1 MKMRKW
7 LELKGS
13 FGGRKS
19 LRIDEKEKYAAIE
32 NEIREVK
39 KLQVEYGQMLQKI
52 LDRLDRHV
60 DDGTR
65 AGFEKCDG
73 HVEGTQ
79 IGLSEGVEESGDKS
93 EKGNEAK
100 LESNME
106 KRRTNGEEN
115 DKNIELNKSENEV
128 VEKESMCVA
137 GYKFELAETQ
147 YGEDVLAELDVIE
160 RNTVESKQ
168 NEKEDDIYRLKTYL
182 EKGMLKRMSKSGGRR
197 MYTKEEDN
205 LENNPLILDV
215 HTVNN
220 KTWLYDLFMDQE
232 WLGTLH
238 IEVGM
243 FYLEVKRFHYKL
255 SQKYGTT
262 TPFFMDALKKHHDKV
277 GAKGKTARDV
287 GSIKNLTSEILGKVR
302 RCAIKWADADFVYI
316 PLNTGKHWILLV
328 LEIEGKT
335 IWVYN
340 SMRGKS
346 TGLKDMAAYIACIKH
361 LLPKLLDA
369 CGVYK
374 QHPSGPMGN
383 QEIRINEA
391 LNCPQQ
397 TDQ

>member
-1 MKMRKW
+1 
-7 LELKGS
+7 
-13 FGGRKS
+13 
-19 LRIDEKEKYAAIE
+19 
-32 NEIREVK
+32 
-39 KLQVEYGQMLQKI
+39 
-52 LDRLDRHV
+52 
-60 DDGTR
+60 
-65 AGFEKCDG
+65 
-73 HVEGTQ
+73 
-79 IGLSEGVEESGDKS
+79 
-93 EKGNEAK
+93 
-100 LESNME
+100 
-106 KRRTNGEEN
+106 
-115 DKNIELNKSENEV
+115 
-128 VEKESMCVA
+128 
-137 GYKFELAETQ
+137 
-147 YGEDVLAELDVIE
+147 
-160 RNTVESKQ
+160 
-168 NEKEDDIYRLKTYL
+168 
-182 EKGMLKRMSKSGGRR
+182 
-197 MYTKEEDN
+197 
-205 LENNPLILDV
+205 
-215 HTVNN
+215 
-220 KTWLYDLFMDQE
+220 
-232 WLGTLH
+232 H

-397 TDQ
+397 TDQGNYGMFVLKIAKYLMMDRKINQVCTEEMAAYRVKMATELYKYAESKKAV